1 MVACSA
7 ALTIRFSQKANINL
21 LCAGLE
27 DAASLT
33 DLTHSLC
40 DSSVDES
47 HTPNI
52 LESLQRNSSLVRF
65 ALELDLLPEGATTI
79 TTRLLAVD
87 SVLAYLRSLRRNGNL
102 KVFSLCLCKDILYT
116 M

>member
-27 DAASLT
+27 DATSLT

-52 LESLQRNSSLVRF
+52 LESL
-65 ALELDLLPEGATTI
+65 
-79 TTRLLAVD
+79 
-87 SVLAYLRSLRRNGNL
+87 
-102 KVFSLCLCKDILYT
+102 
-116 M
+116 